1 MTTHTPGPWTHT
13 RTDDATGHQRIE
25 HVTAW
30 SDDHKPRAVDAVADV
45 YYGGSTEGKAN
56 ARLISAAPTLL
67 EACQAAK
74 MILRQV
80 DEIIGSGT
88 EADVSGSGGSTV
100 LNASEVR
107 PALQSLR
114 AAIAQALGQ

>member
-1 MTTHTPGPWTHT
+1 MTTHTPGPWMTW
-13 RTDDATGHQRIE
+13 RNKEKDMRQGFSIDNQGGAKVARE
-25 HVTAW
+25 VT
-30 SDDHKPRAVDAVADV
+30 
-45 YYGGSTEGKAN
+45 TLEN
-56 ARLISAAPTLL
+56 ARLIAAAPTLL